1 MAENVMVADFI
12 LSKSKTFLLKSTQA
26 LPNPLCHEMLLQC
39 SFFRLKEFLKGYFFE
54 MPKIWVKRR

>member
-39 SFFRLKEFLKGYFFE
+39 SFFRLKEFFKGVYF
-54 MPKIWVKRR
+54 